1 MSFLFLFAS
10 LGVINGVLFS
20 SYLIFRKQKR
30 VTDIYF
36 AGMILMLCIRIGKSV
51 LVYFNETTD
60 RLILQIGLSACLFI
74 GPFFYL
80 YTRAVQKE
88 ETGFKKKDLAL
99 LSVLF
104 AGILILGVLFPYPT
118 RPEIW
123 NGYMVRGIYI
133 VWAIFLFMGFYQLKG
148 IFKKTLQSPLSLDH
162 KERYLLA
169 IALSMLFITLTYQ
182 FALFIKGFT
191 YIWGSLIFSLSFYYL
206 AGRAL
211 LRQKPVIPKSNTPLP
226 LENGA
231 QLLAQ
236 VEELMQR
243 EKPFIN
249 QKLKLDEL
257 ALMTHMSRHQLSR
270 VLNEQYVHGFAHY
283 IKTHRVQEARQ
294 LIEVRHELSLE
305 GIGYEAGFSSKSS
318 FFEAFKKITGTTPAA
333 YKKSLSQKAE
343 AAQG

>member
-1 MSFLFLFAS
+1 M
-10 LGVINGVLFS
+10 INGILFS
-20 SYLIFRKQKR
+20 SYLIVRKQKP

-80 YTRAVQKE
+80 YTRALHKE
-88 ETGFKKKDLAL
+88 ENSFKKKDQVL
-99 LSVLF
+99 LSLLF
-104 AGILILGVLFPYPT
+104 ISILTLGIIFPYPGH
-118 RPEIW
+118 PQIW

-133 VWAIFLFMGFYQLKG
+133 IWAIFLLMGLYQLRNV
-148 IFKKTLQSPLSLDH
+148 FKKAIQSPLKLEY

-169 IALSMLFITLTYQ
+169 IGLSMLFISLTYQ

-211 LRQKPVIPKSNTPLP
+211 LRQKPVIPKTSPTPP

-231 QLLAQ
+231 RLLTR
-236 VEELMQR
+236 VEEVMQSK
-243 EKPFIN
+243 KPFVN

-257 ALMTHMSRHQLSR
+257 AVMTHMSRHQLSR
-270 VLNEQYVHGFAHY
+270 VLNEEYSHGFAHY
-283 IKTHRVQEARQ
+283 IKTHRVNEAKQ

-318 FFEAFKKITGTTPAA
+318 FFEAFKKITGSTPAA
-333 YKKSLSQKAE
+333 YKKSLSAKVE
-343 AAQG
+343 SPKD